1 MKAHDKIKVL
11 ASENSLNE
19 VVKKYGV
26 EKIWEL
32 TRKEAEDEI
41 FTPVRE
47 ICLAIMNG
55 MNKN

>member
-26 EKIWEL
+26 KKIWEL
-32 TRKEAEDEI
+32 TKKEAEDEI

-47 ICLAIMNG
+47 ICLGIMNG

>member
-1 MKAHDKIKVL
+1 MKAHEEIKDL
-11 ASENSLNE
+11 AAENGLNE

-41 FTPVRE
+41 FTPVWE
-47 ICLAIMNG
+47 ICLGIMNG